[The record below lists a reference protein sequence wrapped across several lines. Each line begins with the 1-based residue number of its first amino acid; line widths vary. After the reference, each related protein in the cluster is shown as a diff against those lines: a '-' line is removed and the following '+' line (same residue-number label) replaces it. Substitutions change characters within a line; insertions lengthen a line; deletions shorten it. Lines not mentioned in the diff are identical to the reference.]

1 MNIKPTKSAV
11 IGLKEFRHNMEEY
24 IERVRKGE
32 SLTIVRR
39 SKPIFRLSPVH
50 EGESEWETVID
61 FTEINPHGVS
71 GREILK
77 RLQKRDGQN

>member
-32 SLTIVRR
+32 SFTVVRR
-39 SKPIFRLSPVH
+39 STPIFHLSAASD
-50 EGESEWETVID
+50 EESEWETVID
-61 FTEINPHGVS
+61 FTDINPHGVS

-77 RLQKRDGQN
+77 RLQKRDG